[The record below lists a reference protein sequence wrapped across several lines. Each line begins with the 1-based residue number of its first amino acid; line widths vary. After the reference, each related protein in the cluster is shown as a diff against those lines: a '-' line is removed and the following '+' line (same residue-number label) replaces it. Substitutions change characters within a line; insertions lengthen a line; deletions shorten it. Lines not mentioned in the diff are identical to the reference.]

1 MLPALECLF
10 SCSRY
15 YTTSWAAESLSLS
28 LFFYAENA
36 RASARN
42 PSSWRISSHLA
53 RFLRESLILAIAPL
67 SMISKSGRRI
77 PQLSIARLI
86 KEKREKERKSILN
99 TSQYSASGVAL
110 DAHRALCQ
118 TALAAFIGGS
128 DACRGKSKRGR
139 CRGAHARIVRP
150 RLSSSVD
157 QRRSRPMTHR

>member
-28 LFFYAENA
+28 FFYAENA
-36 RASARN
+36 RA
-42 PSSWRISSHLA
+42 RISA
-53 RFLRESLILAIAPL
+53 EPFFLENFESPRAFL
-67 SMISKSGRRI
+67 SRDLNLGDCSGINDFEKRTS
-77 PQLSIARLI
+77 LSIARLI

-110 DAHRALCQ
+110 DARRALCQ